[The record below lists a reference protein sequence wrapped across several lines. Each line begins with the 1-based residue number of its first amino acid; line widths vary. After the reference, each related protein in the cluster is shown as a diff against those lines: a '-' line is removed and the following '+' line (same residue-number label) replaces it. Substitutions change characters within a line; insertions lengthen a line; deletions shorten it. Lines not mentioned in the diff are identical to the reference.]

1 LYAFARAA
9 LGDFLSG
16 LESIAGSV
24 FSWIGHFVSTIWDKV
39 KRFFGMSPP
48 HKGSKFYDLGADMML
63 HLEAGIQSHAHKA
76 AAAATAVSHRVT
88 AAGSGVQRWAA
99 TVRQALAMEG
109 LSPSLL
115 GNVLYQM
122 QTESSGNP
130 NAINLTD
137 INAQLG
143 DPSRGLMQVIG
154 STFAQWHWP
163 GTSNNIYDPLANIAA
178 ALNYARHI
186 YGPSLMSNG
195 LGIGSGHGYA
205 AGSWRVPYTGPATVH
220 AGEMIIP
227 ARMAAAI
234 RRGGGGGNTYN
245 IAVSVPPSGN
255 PRATGGEIVKLIRA
269 YEQGSGSGWRS

>member
-1 LYAFARAA
+1 V
-9 LGDFLSG
+9 LSWVG
-16 LESIAGSV
+16 N
-24 FSWIGHFVSTIWDKV
+24 FVSSIWNKV
-39 KRFFGMSPP
+39 KKFFGIASP
-48 HKGSKFYDLGADMML
+48 SSLFYSAGKNLMLGL
-63 HLEAGIQSHAHKA
+63 FHGIKDHAHHAVNAASA
-76 AAAATAVSHRVT
+76 AARQVGNV
-88 AAGSGVQRWAA
+88 GSGVGRWAPL
-99 TVRQALAMEG
+99 VRQALAMEG
-109 LSPSLL
+109 LSPGLL
-115 GNVLYQM
+115 HNVLYQM
-122 QTESSGNP
+122 QTESGGNP

-163 GTSNNIYDPLANIAA
+163 GTSGNIYNPLANIAA

-245 IAVSVPPSGN
+245 IAVTVPPSGN